1 MRIKEV
7 TQAIEN
13 AFEDPNMGHT
23 AIVRLQDIVGR
34 EKTESADE
42 EMRSRDWKQLFRH
55 LVDLLRRDART
66 RRRVSVLMTEMGEG
80 LKADE
85 KRALIEKMM
94 TEKSR
99 LERAIIHHETLAR
112 LLKRYRIVHVTSS
125 NIMFGALVL
134 HVIFAL
140 MYQVN

>member
-1 MRIKEV
+1 
-7 TQAIEN
+7 
-13 AFEDPNMGHT
+13 
-23 AIVRLQDIVGR
+23 
-34 EKTESADE
+34 
-42 EMRSRDWKQLFRH
+42 
-55 LVDLLRRDART
+55 
-66 RRRVSVLMTEMGEG
+66 MTEMGEG
-80 LKADE
+80 LKTDE

-99 LERAIIHHETLAR
+99 LERAIVHETLAR
-112 LLKRYRIVHVTSS
+112 VLKRYRIVHVTSS